1 MINNEVALKY
11 SKALFELGKEKD
23 SLLLFQKELNQVWDL
38 IENNGEFRQA
48 FFHKRILPTDKKAI
62 IKELF
67 TGETSEYT
75 LNFINL
81 LIDNRRE
88 ENIESIIDNFKTLVN
103 REEAIVEVEVITAVE
118 LGDDLEAQLKDK
130 LNQLLDYEVV
140 VYPKTD
146 PKIIGGMVLKF
157 NDFIVDGS
165 IKRGLT
171 KLEED
176 IKSVPSSMLGV

>member
-11 SKALFELGKEKD
+11 SNALFELGKEKD
-23 SLLLFQKELNQVWDL
+23 SLLLFQNELDQVWDL
-38 IENNGEFRQA
+38 IKNNSEFKQA
-48 FFHKRILPTDKKAI
+48 FFHKRILPADKKAV

-67 TGETSEYT
+67 AGEISEYT

-88 ENIESIIDNFKTLVN
+88 DSIESIINNFKTLVN
-103 REEAIVEVEVITAVE
+103 KEEAIIEVEAITAVE
-118 LGDDLEAQLKDK
+118 LSDDLETQLKDK
-130 LNQLLDYEVV
+130 LSQLLDYEVV
-140 VYPKTD
+140 VYPKID
-146 PKIIGGMVLKF
+146 PEIIGGMVLKF